1 MPLFPSRNVLGCSLE
16 QNPWNLSDK
25 ALANIQPCGLGI
37 NPWKAGPSPQPGQGR
52 APPGQAGHL
61 SLKERWG
68 HWWLLGWESPSVL
81 LCPQQMTQRCLLQI
95 VATHTAP
102 QDSFF
107 SGCSYGTQWISLKK
121 NPDEETQLISQ
132 AVSGASALLSFSPA
146 ERFCPAIEFSFAQ
159 TQEGRQRIMKPC
171 IPLASKCSCGG
182 KGFFWR

>member
-81 LCPQQMTQRCLLQI
+81 LCPQQMTQRCLLQV

-121 NPDEETQLISQ
+121 TQMRKLNSFHKQ
-132 AVSGASALLSFSPA
+132 WAEPLLCSAFLQQNVSAL
-146 ERFCPAIEFSFAQ
+146 Q
-159 TQEGRQRIMKPC
+159 
-171 IPLASKCSCGG
+171 
-182 KGFFWR
+182 